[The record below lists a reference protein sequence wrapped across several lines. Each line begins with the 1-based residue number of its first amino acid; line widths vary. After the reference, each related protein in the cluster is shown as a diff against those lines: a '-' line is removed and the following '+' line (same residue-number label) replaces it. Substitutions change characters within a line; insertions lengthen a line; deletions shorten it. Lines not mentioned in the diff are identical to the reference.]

1 MALITM
7 GGTGVVQL
15 ADPRAPIRIGPF
27 ICGATAIPLGAPC
40 YVTAT
45 ANTVL
50 PSITTTTSPGLA
62 TNTAFNGFAILA
74 TAIGDPVTLFGV
86 GTRITIVASGLTIG
100 AYYWCSATAG
110 RISDALVLTGDIPFA
125 YSVSATDIVI
135 CRAW

>member
-7 GGTGVVQL
+7 STTVYL
-15 ADPRAPIRIGPF
+15 ADPRTALRLGPF
-27 ICGATAIPLGAPC
+27 ICGATAIPIGAPC

-45 ANTVL
+45 ALTVL

-62 TNTAFNGFAILA
+62 TFTAFNGFSVNAV
-74 TAIGDPVTLFGV
+74 AIGEPVTLFGI
-86 GTRITIVASGLTIG
+86 GTRVHIVESGLTIG

-110 RISDALVLTGDIPFA
+110 RISDALVLAGDTPFA
-125 YSVSATDIVI
+125 YSVSATDIII

>member
-7 GGTGVVQL
+7 GAANVVAL
-15 ADPRAPIRIGPF
+15 ADVHAPIRLGPF
-27 ICGATAIPLGAPC
+27 ICGATAIPIGAPC
-40 YVTAT
+40 YITSGGL
-45 ANTVL
+45 VL
-50 PSITTTTSPGLA
+50 PSITTTTSPGLV
-62 TNTAFNGFAILA
+62 TFTAFNGFVIPA
-74 TAIGDPVTLFGV
+74 TAVGDPATLFGI

-110 RISDALVLTGDIPFA
+110 RISDALVLAGDTPFA